1 MCPRNILISL
11 LSSCIP
17 TAQFPSDGYNETTT
31 DSPLPTL
38 PNLNSYIEDL
48 DVNILADTM
57 AELQWKVPEPIQPL
71 QGAYAHYTASC
82 MSKESGNVFVQQQ
95 SSSPVTLRPLG
106 KHNTNA
112 TSLLLYLTVNC

>member
-1 MCPRNILISL
+1 
-11 LSSCIP
+11 
-17 TAQFPSDGYNETTT
+17 
-31 DSPLPTL
+31 
-38 PNLNSYIEDL
+38 
-48 DVNILADTM
+48 M

-71 QGAYAHYTASC
+71 QGAYAHYSASC
-82 MSKESGNVFVQQQ
+82 MSKESGNVFFVQQQ